1 MKIDWFQ
8 IGRIVVWVLSAIGLF
23 ITLPLRESISTDS
36 FEQGTFI
43 LLVLAQYLGMPFFM
57 EWINIQREKI
67 RLEERVRK
75 IEEAI
80 SLK

>member
-8 IGRIVVWVLSAIGLF
+8 IARIVVWVLSAIGLA
-23 ITLPLRESISTDS
+23 ITLPLRESVSTDY

-57 EWINIQREKI
+57 EWINIQRGTIK
-67 RLEERVRK
+67 LEERVRK
-75 IEEAI
+75 IEETI